1 MKITDN
7 IKHIP
12 TRMIAILVIAFV
24 CVGTLHAQSHGNHIM
39 VGVGGSYPRGVEAT
53 IAYEHETE
61 YHSAWEYFATGYL
74 KYEEDPE
81 AGHITNESFWHSY
94 NTWTVGAAYKPCVSR
109 GRNHHGNFRIG
120 VSVGSDLDKVISA
133 GHLGYEHTFNLYNGW
148 GVFFQVKEDFVI
160 RGKDKFRTGA
170 TIGVKIPL

>member
-1 MKITDN
+1 M
-7 IKHIP
+7 P
-12 TRMIAILVIAFV
+12 LLLFLLFLRAILGLAFRRAEQAALLLCNKHLPAV
-24 CVGTLHAQSHGNHIM
+24 LAHVDRII
-39 VGVGGSYPRGVEAT
+39 R
-53 IAYEHETE
+53 IREHETE

-133 GHLGYEHTFNLYNGW
+133 GHLGYEHTYNLYNGW

-160 RGKDKFRTGA
+160 RGKDTFRTGA